1 MPSSSDTSRDITIE
15 VMAESDLDSVEA
27 IERDAFPVP
36 WPRESFRYELQNPRA
51 LNLVARIGTAV
62 VGYIFV
68 WLVAGELKINNV
80 AVRRDCRGRGVG
92 ARLLEAVIESARSRG
107 FVEATLEVRPSNLEA
122 RALYERFGFREVGRR
137 KRYYPDSGEDAIL
150 MTLHFR

>member
-1 MPSSSDTSRDITIE
+1 MPCSSDPNRDITIE

-36 WPRESFRYELQNPRA
+36 WPRESFRYELHNPRA
-51 LNLVARIGTAV
+51 RNLVARVGTAV
-62 VGYIFV
+62 VGYVFV

-80 AVRRDCRGRGVG
+80 AVRRDFRGRGVG
-92 ARLLEAVIESARSRG
+92 ARLLEAVIEPARAQG
-107 FVEATLEVRPSNLEA
+107 FVEATLEVRPSNTEA
-122 RALYERFGFREVGRR
+122 RALYERLGFREVGRR
-137 KRYYPDSGEDAIL
+137 KQYYPDSGEDAIL